1 MRLRTMIVDDEELAV
16 ERLKMMLSEFD
27 EIEIVHMTQNP
38 WEAYQ
43 YAKANR
49 LNLAFLDISMPELD
63 GLRLASLLGEIDP
76 DIRIVFA
83 TGYEEYAVR
92 AFELSA
98 LDYVMKPVTARRM
111 SLVLDKLSRRDRSA
125 DDESFR
131 PEASSRNERPPGS
144 GILTEQEMRVML
156 LVFEGLSNKEIAA
169 RLNIAAETVKW
180 HMKNVYRKLD
190 VSNRVQLLRRA
201 EQLHISF

>member
-16 ERLKMMLSEFD
+16 DRLKMMLSEFD

-43 YAKANR
+43 YAKEHR
-49 LNLAFLDISMPELD
+49 LELAFLDISMPELD

-83 TGYEEYAVR
+83 TGFEEYAVR

-111 SLVLDKLSRRDRSA
+111 SLVLDKIRRRDRNAA
-125 DDESFR
+125 DGSFR
-131 PEASSRNERPPGS
+131 PGPSPGNERSPGS
-144 GILTEQEMRVML
+144 GLLTEQEMRVML

-201 EQLHISF
+201 EQLHITF

>member
-43 YAKANR
+43 YAKGHR
-49 LNLAFLDISMPELD
+49 LELAFLDISMPELD

-111 SLVLDKLSRRDRSA
+111 SLVLDKLHRRDRNA
-125 DDESFR
+125 GDG
-131 PEASSRNERPPGS
+131 SSRPGPALSKERTTGE
-144 GILTEQEMRVML
+144 GMLTEQEMRVML

-169 RLNIAAETVKW
+169 RLHIAAETVKW

-201 EQLHISF
+201 EQLHITF

>member
-131 PEASSRNERPPGS
+131 PGASSRNERPPGS